1 MDRHLF
7 FPCLKRVLCVLCAVV
22 VCLTALPNIALAQED
37 YSYTYPDD
45 YLGVIDPSVPYD
57 PLLEPS
63 NIPPEEWHTGNTSQS
78 PRGFGMFSSSGQMV
92 PASYSYPRVLLSTSG
107 TSVDVVFFG
116 NYCLYDN
123 FGQAVLTIVPRTV
136 YTFAATGSQV
146 ALSSGG
152 ALLYSA
158 AQFDIRE
165 HTPPEGQNKNY
176 FTLSNTAHGV
186 NLSYYG
192 SLSVHYNSG
201 LKLVNRVYI
210 DDYLCGVVPNEIG
223 DGFGAAALGAQAVA
237 ARNYAYNKRNLG
249 SYYDLVDTTKD
260 QVYKGISSAINTPAA
275 IAATKGQI
283 LYFENSPLTQIYY
296 GASNGGMTELTSH
309 RWTVDHSYPPYVEI
323 VEDSYDLKYSKN
335 YGSNSYLEEITVTQT
350 GDSKG
355 MLKAMLKNV
364 LGLDDTE
371 AGTIQIT
378 AVTLSADILHNINYT
393 EIVDG
398 KPIERNFAGFREIY
412 RGVKKD
418 DTKPY
423 CSQFLTL
430 TAVMSYTY
438 TKSGQLYTLENQAI
452 TIDRS
457 TLGNGNY
464 GFKNSDL
471 SCFWLVDN
479 NDGTYTVRRGR
490 YGHGIGMSQIGARQ
504 MGAEGKSAEFILTY
518 YYPNTT
524 LAVSSEYT
532 PAETLAAP
540 PTTLSNDVRTVASD
554 SFVYATAN
562 ANSIRL
568 GIAKAG
574 SALTVTGVSG
584 DFFAVNYNVGQGY
597 VGKNAFTPAY
607 GKIKIVNVTTSCN
620 VRSGPSTSYGIL
632 GSAPKGVEYALLDMS
647 AAPGW
652 YKINYNGSNGYVSA
666 NYADLVANTPAPIT
680 TYSITVT
687 PPTGY
692 TDTTLWVDGIPAYTV
707 KNGTD
712 LTAEVYATTAKT
724 VTMYQYD
731 GSIPVGMY
739 TWTLNYNAS
748 VGYTA
753 TALPELQNFL
763 SYEGC
768 AIRVTGATG
777 LRFISGIDENLR
789 SQLLTTLGVGGYRLK
804 EYGTVVINGALMT
817 YYPFTKGAPG
827 TAFGISYDSK
837 NDVSIDKQN
846 GRIWYASVMTNIPVE
861 SYKTKQGFRAYAILE
876 SSGVPYIFYG
886 PQIDRSLYYVA
897 TQVMAANEF
906 AEGTDA
912 YAFVKGIIDAADAGG
927 GG

>member
-22 VCLTALPNIALAQED
+22 VCLTALPNAALAQED

-45 YLGVIDPSVPYD
+45 YTGVIDPSVPYD

-123 FGQAVLTIVPRTV
+123 LGQAVLTIVPRTV

-158 AQFDIRE
+158 TQFDVRE

-260 QVYKGISSAINTPAA
+260 QVYKGINSAINTPAA
-275 IAATKGQI
+275 VAATNGQI
-283 LYFENSPLTQIYY
+283 LYYGSSPLQNIYY
-296 GASNGGMTELTSH
+296 GASNGGVTELTCH
-309 RWTVDHSYPPYVEI
+309 RWTVDHTYPEYVEI
-323 VEDSYDLKYSKN
+323 VADPYDLKYSKN
-335 YGSNSYLEEITVTQT
+335 YGSNSYLEEITVTQA
-350 GDSKG
+350 GDNKG

-364 LGLDDTE
+364 LGLTDTE
-371 AGTIQIT
+371 AGTIQIS
-378 AVTLSADILHNINYT
+378 AVTLSADCLHNINFIDR
-393 EIVDG
+393 EE
-398 KPIERNFAGFREIY
+398 KARNFAGFQEIY
-412 RGVKKD
+412 REVKGSD
-418 DTKPY
+418 ATY
-423 CSQFLTL
+423 CSQFSTL
-430 TAVMSYTY
+430 TAMVSGTY
-438 TKSGQLYTLENQAI
+438 TIGGITYPLPSEAI
-452 TIDRS
+452 AIS
-457 TLGNGNY
+457 EKILVNGNF

-471 SCFWLVDN
+471 SCFWLVDH
-479 NDGTYTVRRGR
+479 NDGTYTVRSGR

-532 PAETLAAP
+532 PAEALTAP
-540 PTTLSNDVRTVASD
+540 PTTLSNDARTVASD

-574 SALTVTGVSG
+574 SALTVTGESG
-584 DFFAVNYNVGQGY
+584 DFFAVNYSVGQGY
-597 VGKNAFTPAY
+597 VLKTAFTPVY

-620 VRSGPSTSYGIL
+620 VRNGPSTSYGII
-632 GSAPKGVEYALLDMS
+632 GAAPKGVEYALLDMNG
-647 AAPGW
+647 APGW
-652 YKINYNGSNGYVSA
+652 YKINFNGSNGYVSA
-666 NYADLVANTPAPIT
+666 NYADLVANTPDPIT
-680 TYSITVT
+680 TYPIKVT
-687 PPTGY
+687 QPAGF
-692 TDTTLWVDGIPAYTV
+692 TDTILWVDGVPAYTTTE
-707 KNGTD
+707 NGM
-712 LTAEVYATTAKT
+712 LTAEVYTNTAKT
-724 VTMYQYD
+724 VMMYQYD
-731 GSIPVGMY
+731 SQRLPTDSYM
-739 TWTLNYNAS
+739 WTLAYDATL
-748 VGYTA
+748 GYTA
-753 TALPELQNFL
+753 TALPDLHDLL
-763 SYEGC
+763 SYQGC
-768 AIRVTGATG
+768 AIRVMGVTG

-789 SQLLTTLGVGGYRLK
+789 SQLLTTAGVGGYRLK
-804 EYGTVVINGALMT
+804 EYGTVGINGEIVT
-817 YYPFTKGAPG
+817 YYPFTKG
-827 TAFGISYDSK
+827 TAWTVSSISYDSK
-837 NDVSIDKQN
+837 NDISIDKQN

-861 SYKTKQGFRAYAILE
+861 SYKTEQGFRAYAVLE
-876 SSGVPYIFYG
+876 RSGVQYTFYG
-886 PQIDRSLYYVA
+886 PQIARSLYYVA
-897 TQVMAANEF
+897 KQVMAANEF

-927 GG
+927 EG